1 MGKSVSH
8 QGDVLGRVEFEA
20 DIAALG
26 YVVSANRSIVRRLPD
41 DRAPIVDED
50 VVGNDNVSRVTEV
63 NSAERGAAPC
73 HIVSR
78 DVDILADP
86 QIDCVNACTSRGLV
100 VRYGY
105 IGRV

>member
-8 QGDVLGRVEFEA
+8 QANVLGRVEFEA

-26 YVVSANRSIVRRLPD
+26 YIVSANRSIVRRLQD

-50 VVGNDNVSRVTEV
+50 VVGNDNVSRVTQV

-73 HIVSR
+73 HMVSR
-78 DVDILADP
+78 DVDILGDP
-86 QIDCVNACTSRGLV
+86 QID
-100 VRYGY
+100 
-105 IGRV
+105 RVDA